1 MGEGEGGR
9 TEWRSGVGEGGRG
22 GDKGLLT
29 GLVVDLYV
37 SYNTRNNPKFSVGFK
52 IKLQE
57 STGSKTKYVF
67 EKRKIRF

>member
-37 SYNTRNNPKFSVGFK
+37 SYNTRNNLK
-52 IKLQE
+52 I
-57 STGSKTKYVF
+57 F
-67 EKRKIRF
+67 CWF